1 MFVPPWKDFLREHSP
16 PILFLRGGDTML
28 YLHTFPI
35 SKSSSLTSEV
45 KLPSH
50 CVFKVMQ
57 YGYENFQNCF
67 KIDLQ
72 NHIAKNI
79 KHNKFNGSKAPKLF
93 SAINSEINTIANIKT
108 KLLSKIRGS

>member
-1 MFVPPWKDFLREHSP
+1 MKSFFKRTQSSYTF
-16 PILFLRGGDTML
+16 FAGGDTML